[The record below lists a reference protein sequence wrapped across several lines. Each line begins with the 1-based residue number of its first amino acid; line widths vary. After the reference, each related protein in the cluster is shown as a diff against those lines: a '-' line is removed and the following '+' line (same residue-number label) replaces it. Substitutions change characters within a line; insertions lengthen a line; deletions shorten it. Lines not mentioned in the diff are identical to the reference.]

1 MNIGDTVY
9 AWKFYM
15 WLCLLHEEGIYM
27 SLCLYDTLFVYE
39 GGKYM
44 LRDDK
49 ILKLW
54 SYRLCPT

>member
-27 SLCLYDTLFVYE
+27 SLCLYDTLLVYE
-39 GGKYM
+39 GV
-44 LRDDK
+44 
-49 ILKLW
+49 KL
-54 SYRLCPT
+54 YAA

>member
-27 SLCLYDTLFVYE
+27 SLCLYDTLL
-39 GGKYM
+39 YM
-44 LRDDK
+44 K
-49 ILKLW
+49 EESICCVMIKF
-54 SYRLCPT
+54 